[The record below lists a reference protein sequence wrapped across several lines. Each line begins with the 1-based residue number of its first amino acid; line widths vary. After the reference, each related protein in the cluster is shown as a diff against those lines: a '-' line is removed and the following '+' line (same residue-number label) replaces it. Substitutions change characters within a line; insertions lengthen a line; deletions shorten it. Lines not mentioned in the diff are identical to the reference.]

1 MRKNILNVAV
11 SGTVAI
17 SSIAASVAF
26 AEFNLID
33 YGAIEDSSVSNIAS
47 SSGDNYTISF
57 VEGSTSSS
65 DADNVASLPSQLVIA
80 KDADFMPDMISSV
93 PSKDGYAFTGYYLDE
108 SMTDQ
113 LTFYEPLDSESSSV
127 TVYVQFTPLSTYTY
141 SKDEKEI
148 TLNGEVTLS
157 DYGVNGSEA
166 ANDDSGLIWKE
177 SNGGGQS
184 YTSQDINLNV
194 KDSEISNYVELKVY
208 GAEYTVL
215 SSYTMG
221 YYANSHTA
229 DKRNNANKIIHGS
242 AHSFVLTLT
251 QDLTI
256 KSGGYLA
263 VGGTIGTIGNGFLN
277 SMDGDYFAIDLNG
290 HTLTVEKGG
299 TLKIHGMLLDSVGTG
314 RVDVQSGASMY
325 INMNALYNGG
335 TMLTAATG
343 FGANPF
349 VVYGFPLIRGRVR
362 VHSGGVLTC
371 MLGAGASLLS
381 QHFFAE
387 IEIPLIGPSG
397 TDDDYFIGMSARDEG
412 KDSYV
417 DYYNNMVPDGSSAQ
431 DIVNSW
437 DSQYKSYLDFNNV
450 SLDLNYLS
458 FSLAM
463 GISLNS
469 SEYLWTFPSGTQV
482 ALRSSDIR
490 IRQRFQLDPGMSFYA
505 DSDSNVIFSPDIK
518 SSDVTGPASGDTD
531 NDTDEDSD
539 TDNDTEDGTDE
550 GDKAAEI
557 ETSICG
563 IVVAGEVYGALT
575 SYTTNSTSVP
585 GHSLTSLQDDGAA
598 TVTILGDVKFENTTT
613 DNCFLGGQVN
623 LSDKALN
630 SILSAAE
637 DGKCDLKAEGGVVY
651 QKSGSDYAG
660 IYYFFHLPL
669 ICNGTAY
676 TNDHLDGSLHPLDGD
691 LSNGIYTDGQNYYA
705 YFLDSFDRQESIF
718 DYSST
723 LRKIDYSGTDH
734 TYTVDSGSDI
744 EYLYFGGVSCPVIYG
759 TNDEKYLIS
768 TFGLL
773 SSDSEVNTG
782 KMTWDADLGRMVTT
796 ADSITIG
803 DDYTITITLQPGSN
817 ATGDSKTFTV
827 KYGCS
832 FDLDNALSESEI
844 KSTDEENYTQ
854 VSYTIVMTDEDVSG
868 SITIDEDML
877 SIAVASGDKNV
888 VIEVSYARSSS
899 GGGCLFVG
907 TPVLMADG
915 TYRPIEQVKRGD
927 MVQSW
932 DFFQGKMVQALVMF
946 CGVYE
951 EFTGDLAEVTFEDG
965 AVLKIGIPQQILDFD
980 TRRGM
985 VIDRAAGQ
993 WLGHRAAQ
1001 LDPSMG
1007 KLRPLKIVSIKIYEG
1022 TVDVWEVLTA
1032 QQLNFFAETGILTEM
1047 ASGMPMGFYE
1057 IGDGF
1062 IYDDEAMKRD
1072 IEKYGYATRSDMGYI
1087 ADLISEEEFV
1097 AFNGKHFARV
1107 FQTGAIDLDAI
1118 GQMIEEK
1125 YLNQ

>member
-11 SGTVAI
+11 SGTMAI

-26 AEFNLID
+26 AEFNLVD

-57 VEGSTSSS
+57 VEGSGSSS
-65 DADNVASLPSQLVIA
+65 DTDNVASLPSQLVIA

-93 PSKDGYAFTGYYLDE
+93 PSKEGYAFTGYYLDE

-113 LTFYEPLDSESSSV
+113 LTFYEPLDSESPNV
-127 TVYVQFTPLSTYTY
+127 PVYVQFTPLSTYMDSEN
-141 SKDEKEI
+141 SK

-157 DYGVNGSEA
+157 DYGVDDSEA
-166 ANDDSGLIWKE
+166 ADEDSGLIWTE
-177 SNGGGQS
+177 SNGGGKS
-184 YTSQDINLNV
+184 LTSQDINLNV
-194 KDSEISNYVELKVY
+194 ADSEISNYVELKVY
-208 GAEYTVL
+208 GAEYSGF

-229 DKRNNANKIIHGS
+229 AKRNNADRIIYDS

-263 VGGTIGTIGNGFLN
+263 VGGTIGTVGNGFLN

-290 HTLTVEKGG
+290 HTLTVEDGG

-325 INMNALYNGG
+325 INMTARYNGG
-335 TMLTAATG
+335 TMLTAATN

-349 VVYGFPLIRGRVR
+349 AVYGFPLIRGRVR
-362 VHSGGVLTC
+362 VHSGGVLTG
-371 MLGAGASLLS
+371 MLGAAASRM
-381 QHFFAE
+381 FAE
-387 IEIPLIGPSG
+387 IEIPFIGPSG
-397 TDDDYFIGMSARDEG
+397 TDNDYLIGMSARDDG

-431 DIVNSW
+431 DTVNSW

-463 GISLNS
+463 YDLNS
-469 SEYLWTFPSGTQV
+469 SEFLWTFPSGTQV
-482 ALRSSDIR
+482 VLHSSDIR

-505 DSDSNVIFSPDIK
+505 DSDSNVIFSPDIE
-518 SSDVTGPASGDTD
+518 SSDVTGPASGDT
-531 NDTDEDSD
+531 E
-539 TDNDTEDGTDE
+539 TDE
-550 GDKAAEI
+550 GDKATEI

-575 SYTTNSTSVP
+575 SYTTSSTSVP

-598 TVTILGDVKFENTTT
+598 MVTILGDVKFENTTT

-637 DGKCDLKAEGGVVY
+637 NRKCDLKAEGGIVY
-651 QKSGSDYAG
+651 QKYESSEGG

-691 LSNGIYTDGQNYYA
+691 LSNGIYTDGDNYYA
-705 YFLDSFDRQESIF
+705 YFLDRFARQDSIF

-723 LRKIDYSGTDH
+723 LRKIDYDDTDH
-734 TYTVDSGSDI
+734 TYTVADGGDT
-744 EYLYFGGVSCPVIYG
+744 EYLYFGGISCPVIYETG
-759 TNDEKYLIS
+759 GKYLTS
-768 TFGLL
+768 TLALL
-773 SSDSEVNTG
+773 TSDSGVNTG
-782 KMTWDADLGRMVTT
+782 KMTWDDDLGRMVTT
-796 ADSITIG
+796 ADSITI
-803 DDYTITITLQPGSN
+803 DNDYTITITLQPGSN
-817 ATGDSKTFTV
+817 ATGSSKTFTV

-832 FDLDNALSESEI
+832 FVLESALSDSGI
-844 KSTDEENYTQ
+844 ASIDPSNYTKM
-854 VSYTIVMTDEDVSG
+854 SCTIVMTDEDVSG

-877 SIAVASGDKNV
+877 SIAVASGDNNV
-888 VIEVSYARSSS
+888 VIEVSYSTD
-899 GGGCLFVG
+899 GCLFVG
-907 TPVLMADG
+907 TPILMADG

-932 DFFQGKMVQALVMF
+932 DFFQGKMVSTPVLY
-946 CGVYE
+946 CGVDRD
-951 EFTGDLAEVTFEDG
+951 FTGPLAEVTFEDG
-965 AVLKIGIPQQILDFD
+965 TVLKVGIPQQILDFD
-980 TRRGM
+980 TIEGI
-985 VIDRAAGQ
+985 VIDDAAEK
-993 WLGHRAAQ
+993 WVGHRAAQ
-1001 LDPSMG
+1001 LDPSTGNLM
-1007 KLRPLKIVSIKIYEG
+1007 PLKIVSVRTYRNTI
-1022 TVDVWEVLTA
+1022 DVWEIITVH
-1032 QQLNFFAETGILTEM
+1032 QLNFFAETGILTEM
-1047 ASGMPMGFYE
+1047 ANGMPMGFYE
-1057 IGDGF
+1057 IGENF
-1062 IYDDEAMKRD
+1062 IYDEKSMKSDIDE
-1072 IEKYGYATRSDMGYI
+1072 YGYATP
-1087 ADLISEEEFV
+1087 ADLDNVLSDDEFA
-1097 AFNGKHFARV
+1097 AFNGKYFART
-1107 FQTGAIDLDAI
+1107 FQTGTMD
-1118 GQMIEEK
+1118 IELVKRLVADKFHAE
-1125 YLNQ
+1125 